1 MNQYVKAFLDD
12 VWSQINPVYERE
24 SKRIQELKNRSRL
37 QAGVNDYF
45 KVSWKSGQQN
55 GGGYGT
61 IYIDLYEPFDWSDS
75 SYTVK
80 AGSYIE
86 GLMEMNAEALLEKL
100 YCALRGQVEEVFQS
114 DRYGSRF
121 FDYRLELILELEPES
136 AAALRRQEVLINQ
149 HKLQA
154 LKQEL
159 AVFIQSRVLAE
170 LPVRPDKDDEF
181 FFARHLLNPHF
192 FAQKSDIIDPLIQRL
207 NDKHRTNRSRLEQW
221 CYQYTSA
228 FKGWAEEQFLQ
239 PYFDRSGD
247 FGQAWLIKEGA
258 MTSPPKADVMEFFL
272 YAALQIGYKE
282 PDTRKAYL
290 ELAKQLGSE
299 QAANYLQ
306 QGSGRYE
313 SMRQGSLFQGKAND
327 ILQTI
332 DLRILS
338 EEEAAYRE
346 ALDYVISL
354 LEQGFPK
361 GYKLTLR
368 SKAKNVLPV
377 KKLVKSQQHRFFAN
391 CLLYPGLFPRIA
403 EYAEA
408 AMEEFA
414 WYGDVE
420 PGEKSAM
427 PGTYAVFGLGLYS
440 DAYYPLVQ
448 RYMELVDTEH
458 QSVQDGYAEAFVEAH
473 GLSVKLMP
481 VLISI
486 LLGGNES
493 AGGVKN
499 IVIDS
504 PELAVALVH
513 ELAAKQDYQRE
524 YVLYRIFGSRSKLA
538 QRVRKEASPLKDEM
552 EELLAWMR

>member
-1 MNQYVKAFLDD
+1 MNQYVEAFLDD
-12 VWSQINPVYERE
+12 VWNQIIPVYERE

-45 KVSWKSGQQN
+45 KVSWKNGQQS
-55 GGGYGT
+55 GGYGT

-75 SYTVK
+75 SYTVE

-86 GLMEMNAEALLEKL
+86 GLMEMKDEALLEEL
-100 YCALRGQVEEVFQS
+100 YSALRAQVEVIFQS

-121 FDYRLELILELEPES
+121 FDYRMELILELERGS
-136 AAALRRQEVLINQ
+136 AAQHRQEVLINE
-149 HKLQA
+149 HKLQV

-159 AVFIQSRVLAE
+159 AAFIQSKVLAE
-170 LPVRPDKDDEF
+170 LPVRPNEDDEF
-181 FFARHLLNPHF
+181 FFARHLLNPQF
-192 FAQKSDIIDPLIQRL
+192 FAQKSDIIDPLIQCL

-221 CYQYTSA
+221 SYQYTSA
-228 FKGWAEEQFLQ
+228 LREWAEKQFLER
-239 PYFDRSGD
+239 YFDRTGN
-247 FGQAWLIKEGA
+247 FGQEWLLKEGA
-258 MTSPPKADVMEFFL
+258 KASLPNADAMEFFL
-272 YAALQIGYKE
+272 YAALQIGRKE
-282 PDTRKAYL
+282 PDTRKEYL

-332 DLRILS
+332 DIRIAS

-368 SKAKNVLPV
+368 SKAKNYLPV
-377 KKLVKSQQHRFFAN
+377 KKLAKSQQHQFFAN
-391 CLLYPGLFPRIA
+391 CVQYPGLFPRVA

-440 DAYYPLVQ
+440 EAYYPLVQ
-448 RYMELVDTEH
+448 RYMKLVDTEH

-473 GLSVKLMP
+473 GVSVQWMP

-493 AGGVKN
+493 AGAVKN

-504 PELAVALVH
+504 PELADALVH
-513 ELAAKQDYQRE
+513 ELAAKEDYQRE

-538 QRVRKEASPLKDEM
+538 QRVKKEASPLKDKLEK
-552 EELLAWMR
+552 LLAWMR

>member
-1 MNQYVKAFLDD
+1 MNQYVEAFLDD
-12 VWSQINPVYERE
+12 VWSQIIPVYERE

-45 KVSWKSGQQN
+45 KVSWKNGQQA
-55 GGGYGT
+55 GGYGT

-75 SYTVK
+75 SYTVE

-86 GLMEMNAEALLEKL
+86 GLLEMKDEALLEEL
-100 YCALRGQVEEVFQS
+100 YSALRAQVEETFQS

-121 FDYRLELILELEPES
+121 FDYRMELILELERGS
-136 AAALRRQEVLINQ
+136 ATQHRQEVLINE
-149 HKLQA
+149 HKLQV

-159 AVFIQSRVLAE
+159 AAFIQSKVLAD
-170 LPVRPDKDDEF
+170 LPVRPNEDDEF
-181 FFARHLLNPHF
+181 FFARHLLNPQF
-192 FAQKSDIIDPLIQRL
+192 IAQKSDIIDPLIQCL
-207 NDKHRTNRSRLEQW
+207 NDKHRANRSRLEQW
-221 CYQYTSA
+221 SYQYTSA
-228 FKGWAEEQFLQ
+228 LREWAEKQFLER
-239 PYFDRSGD
+239 YFDRTGN
-247 FGQAWLIKEGA
+247 FGHEWLLKEGA
-258 MTSPPKADVMEFFL
+258 KASLPNADAIEFFL
-272 YAALQIGYKE
+272 YAALQIGRKE
-282 PDTRKAYL
+282 PDTRKEYL

-332 DLRILS
+332 DIRIAS

-368 SKAKNVLPV
+368 SKAKNYLPV
-377 KKLVKSQQHRFFAN
+377 KKLAKSQQHQFFAN
-391 CLLYPGLFPRIA
+391 CVQYPDLFPRVA
-403 EYAEA
+403 KYVEA

-440 DAYYPLVQ
+440 EAYYPLVQ

-473 GLSVKLMP
+473 GLSVQQMP

-493 AGGVKN
+493 AGAVKN

-504 PELAVALVH
+504 PELADALVH
-513 ELAAKQDYQRE
+513 ELAAKEDYQRE

-538 QRVRKEASPLKDEM
+538 QRAKKETSPLKDKLEI
-552 EELLAWMR
+552 LLAWMR